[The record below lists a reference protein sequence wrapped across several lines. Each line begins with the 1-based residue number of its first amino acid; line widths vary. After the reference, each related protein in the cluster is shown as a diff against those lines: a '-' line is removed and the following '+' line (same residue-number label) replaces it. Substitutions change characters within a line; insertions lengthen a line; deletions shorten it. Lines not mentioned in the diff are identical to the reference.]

1 VNAGAGEL
9 IIAATTITKERD
21 TMKSTN
27 RAGLLL
33 TLTLTSMIFPAA
45 AEIPDT
51 AESLQLMVGAPPP
64 EERQVTVENGLA
76 PPYNRWSF
84 QRMRELFPTRGVA
97 PSDAHVTLP
106 ANPTEISDV
115 AVSLSGGRSTTAG
128 TWLAEAFTDGFIV
141 LHNGKVVHE
150 QYLNGQQPA
159 TEHIMFSVSKS
170 VTGTMILMLAEEGR
184 IDLTKPVSQ
193 YISEL
198 AQSAYGDATVQQV
211 MDMTNSIAYDETY
224 DDPESD
230 IGRYFVAISPG
241 GSGMYAYLTTLK
253 KQLPGYPHGAAFQYV
268 TPDTEVLGWLIR
280 RITGS
285 SLSDNLQQRIWAPM
299 GAEFSASYILDP
311 MGIELAGAGLS
322 MTLRDAARFGQMV
335 LMNGRANGRQVI
347 SPSIAERIKTTR
359 NAAEFSRYYDDPWF
373 TETGEAYHDQW
384 WSYAGVNAVVALGIH
399 GQFIYVNSE
408 HNVVIVKQSSDPF
421 AEAERVDVE
430 TPVVLHAIAEFLGT
444 KRE

>member
-1 VNAGAGEL
+1 MKN
-9 IIAATTITKERD
+9 TI
-21 TMKSTN
+21 S
-27 RAGLLL
+27 AGLLL
-33 TLTLTSMIFPAA
+33 ALTSIALPTMSETP
-45 AEIPDT
+45 ET
-51 AESLQLMVGAPPP
+51 AESLQLMVGAPPL
-64 EERQVTVENGLA
+64 EERQVTVENGLVA
-76 PPYNRWSF
+76 PYNRWSF
-84 QRMRELFPTRGVA
+84 QRMRELFPTRGINPA
-97 PSDAHVTLP
+97 DTLAAVPVDP
-106 ANPTEISDV
+106 AEISNVPVTFSD
-115 AVSLSGGRSTTAG
+115 GRNTTAG
-128 TWLAEAFTDGFIV
+128 AWLAEAYTDGFIV

-193 YISEL
+193 YIPEL

-241 GSGMYAYLTTLK
+241 GPGMYAYLTTLK

-285 SLSDNLQQRIWAPM
+285 SLSDNLQQRIWTPI

-335 LMNGRANGRQVI
+335 LMNGQANGRQVI
-347 SPSIAERIKTTR
+347 SPTIAERIKTTR
-359 NAAEFSRYYDDPWF
+359 NAEEFSKYYDDPWF

-384 WSYAGVNAVVALGIH
+384 WSYAGVDAVVALGIH

-408 HNVVIVKQSSDPF
+408 HNVVIVKQSSDPL
-421 AEAERVDVE
+421 AEAERVDGE
-430 TPVVLHAIAEFLGT
+430 TPLVLHAIAEFLGT
-444 KRE
+444 KRQ

>member
-1 VNAGAGEL
+1 MKN
-9 IIAATTITKERD
+9 TI
-21 TMKSTN
+21 SV
-27 RAGLLL
+27 GLLL
-33 TLTLTSMIFPAA
+33 ALTSIALPTMSETP
-45 AEIPDT
+45 ET
-51 AESLQLMVGAPPP
+51 AESLQLMVGAPPL
-64 EERQVTVENGLA
+64 EERQVTVENGLVA
-76 PPYNRWSF
+76 PYNRWSF
-84 QRMRELFPTRGVA
+84 QRMRELFPTRGINPA
-97 PSDAHVTLP
+97 DTLAAVPIDP
-106 ANPTEISDV
+106 AEISNVPVTFSD
-115 AVSLSGGRSTTAG
+115 GRNTTAG
-128 TWLAEAFTDGFIV
+128 AWLAEAYTDGFIV

-193 YISEL
+193 YIPEL

-241 GSGMYAYLTTLK
+241 GPGMYAYLTTLK

-285 SLSDNLQQRIWAPM
+285 SLSDNLQQRIWTPI

-335 LMNGRANGRQVI
+335 LMNGQANGRQVI
-347 SPSIAERIKTTR
+347 SPTIAERIKTTR
-359 NAAEFSRYYDDPWF
+359 NAEEFSKYYDDPWF

-384 WSYAGVNAVVALGIH
+384 WSYAGVDAVVALGIH

-408 HNVVIVKQSSDPF
+408 HSVVIVKQSSDPL
-421 AEAERVDVE
+421 AEAERVDGE

-444 KRE
+444 KRQ

>member
-1 VNAGAGEL
+1 
-9 IIAATTITKERD
+9 
-21 TMKSTN
+21 MKKMI

-33 TLTLTSMIFPAA
+33 ALTSIVLPAMS
-45 AEIPDT
+45 ETPET
-51 AESLQLMVGAPPP
+51 AESLQLMVGAPPL

-76 PPYNRWSF
+76 APYNRWSF
-84 QRMRELFPTRGVA
+84 QRMRELFPTRGINPA
-97 PSDAHVTLP
+97 ATPAALP
-106 ANPTEISDV
+106 TNPVEISNVPVTFRD
-115 AVSLSGGRSTTAG
+115 GRSTAAG
-128 TWLAEAFTDGFIV
+128 AWLADAYTDGVIV

-150 QYLNGQQPA
+150 QYLNGQRP
-159 TEHIMFSVSKS
+159 TSEHIMFSVTKS
-170 VTGTMILMLAEEGR
+170 FTGTMILMLAEEGL
-184 IDLTKPVSQ
+184 IDLSKPVSK
-193 YISEL
+193 YIPEL
-198 AQSAYGDATVQQV
+198 AQSAYGDASVQQV
-211 MDMTNSIAYDETY
+211 MDMTNSITYDETY

-241 GSGMYAYLTTLK
+241 GSGMYAYLTTLE
-253 KQLPGYPHGAAFQYV
+253 KQLPGYPHGEAFQYV

-285 SLSDNLQQRIWAPM
+285 SLSDNLQQRIWTPM

-311 MGIELAGAGLS
+311 IGIELAGAGLS

-335 LMNGRANGRQVI
+335 LMNGQANGRQVI

-359 NAAEFSRYYDDPWF
+359 NAEAFSRYYDDPWF

-421 AEAERVDVE
+421 AEAERVDGD
-430 TPVVLHAIAEFLGT
+430 TPIVLHAIAEFLGT

>member
-1 VNAGAGEL
+1 MKN
-9 IIAATTITKERD
+9 TI
-21 TMKSTN
+21 

-33 TLTLTSMIFPAA
+33 AFSSVVLPAMS
-45 AEIPDT
+45 ETPET
-51 AESLQLMVGAPPP
+51 AESLQLMVGAPPL

-84 QRMRELFPTRGVA
+84 QRMRELFPTRGIT
-97 PSDAHVTLP
+97 PSDTRTPLP
-106 ANPTEISDV
+106 ANPAEISDV
-115 AVSLSGGRSTTAG
+115 AVSLSDGRSTTAG
-128 TWLAEAFTDGFIV
+128 AWLANAYTDGFIV

-193 YISEL
+193 YIPEL

-241 GSGMYAYLTTLK
+241 GLGMYAYLTTLT

-280 RITGS
+280 RISGS
-285 SLSDNLQQRIWAPM
+285 SLSDNLQQRIWTPM

-335 LMNGRANGRQVI
+335 LMNGKANGRQVI
-347 SPSIAERIKTTR
+347 SPTIAERIKTTR
-359 NAAEFSRYYDDPWF
+359 NAEKFSKYYDDPWF
-373 TETGEAYHDQW
+373 RETGEAYHDQW
-384 WSYAGVNAVVALGIH
+384 WSYAGVDAVVALGIH

-408 HNVVIVKQSSDPF
+408 HNVVIVKQSSDPL
-421 AEAERVDVE
+421 AEAERVDGE

-444 KRE
+444 KRR

>member
-1 VNAGAGEL
+1 MKN
-9 IIAATTITKERD
+9 TI
-21 TMKSTN
+21 S
-27 RAGLLL
+27 AGLLL
-33 TLTLTSMIFPAA
+33 ALTSIALPTMSETP
-45 AEIPDT
+45 ET
-51 AESLQLMVGAPPP
+51 AESLQLMVGAPPL
-64 EERQVTVENGLA
+64 EERQVTVENGLVA
-76 PPYNRWSF
+76 PYNRWSF
-84 QRMRELFPTRGVA
+84 QRMRELFPTRGINPA
-97 PSDAHVTLP
+97 DTLAAVPIDP
-106 ANPTEISDV
+106 AEISNVPVTFSD
-115 AVSLSGGRSTTAG
+115 GRNTTAG
-128 TWLAEAFTDGFIV
+128 AWLAEAYTDGFIV

-193 YISEL
+193 YIPEL

-241 GSGMYAYLTTLK
+241 GPGMYAYLTTLK

-285 SLSDNLQQRIWAPM
+285 SLSDNLQQRIWTPI

-335 LMNGRANGRQVI
+335 LMNGQANGRQVI
-347 SPSIAERIKTTR
+347 SPTIAERIKTTR
-359 NAAEFSRYYDDPWF
+359 NAEEFSKYYDDPWF

-384 WSYAGVNAVVALGIH
+384 WSYAGVDAVVALGIH

-408 HNVVIVKQSSDPF
+408 HSVVIVKQSSDPL
-421 AEAERVDVE
+421 AEAERVDGE

-444 KRE
+444 KRQ